1 MSVRATLALLLAA
14 CGADVVVEPAGGT
27 GGAGGATTQGGAP
40 TQGGGTPMPGG
51 GAPGGGGG
59 GAGSEPMTGGAGG
72 VGGAPFPACEALV
85 ETGAPVAMPDVKS
98 GLVLSGSIGRVGDAV
113 GAVVRVHPGSEWRST
128 LIDAFGA
135 WPPSFSEPVIHGTAS
150 TAFRWSLRDDGA
162 FRFRDDSSYPPIGW
176 RVGRV
181 GVPGL
186 LHPVDGVPLFEPSP
200 SETVW
205 WSTGPELLE
214 FASVEAEVALGT
226 YPPLA
231 SWNHHTVGSD
241 GLGRAVVFTPD
252 GLAALEGGALTPLGP
267 KPSLVEWRSFLLP
280 HPEGVWIVGPTE
292 DNLLE
297 ITSLVDGVLSG
308 SYRPFGDA
316 PIDSGVGGQRFA
328 AASWVDGTIALVT
341 QPSQRPFA
349 QVAVTDGVAS
359 TTTLDVAPGFLAPV
373 TLATDPSN
381 HLVVGYV
388 DAFEPSYRLRRF
400 GCVGAE

>member
-1 MSVRATLALLLAA
+1 
-14 CGADVVVEPAGGT
+14 
-27 GGAGGATTQGGAP
+27 
-40 TQGGGTPMPGG
+40 
-51 GAPGGGGG
+51 
-59 GAGSEPMTGGAGG
+59 

-85 ETGAPVAMPDVKS
+85 ETGAPVAIPDVKS
-98 GLVLSGSIGRVGDAV
+98 GWIARVGEGV
-113 GAVVRVHPGSEWRST
+113 GAVVKVHPGSELRST
-128 LIDAFGA
+128 LVDAFGA
-135 WPPSFSEPVIHGTAS
+135 WPPSFSEPVVHGNGQS
-150 TAFRWSLRDDGA
+150 SFHWSFRDDGA

-316 PIDSGVGGQRFA
+316 PIERVGEFA
-328 AASWVDGTIALVT
+328 AAPWADETIAIAT
-341 QPSQRPFA
+341 RFA
-349 QVAVTDGVAS
+349 SGGSVVAVTNGVDR
-359 TTTLDVAPGFLAPV
+359 TTTLELPPRSSFVLPV
-373 TLATDPSN
+373 TLATDPGN
-381 HLVVGYV
+381 HLVVGYSS
-388 DAFEPSYRLRRF
+388 ASEISYRVHRF
-400 GCVGAE
+400 GCVGPE